1 MDEVIEAVE
10 KAFREKGLGYAQMPA
25 KPYLLYSKH
34 NGDLRAMPAY
44 LERLEISTVKV
55 VNSHPDNPT
64 KFGLPT
70 VMATI
75 VLVDPRSGAPLA
87 IMAGRRI
94 TAMRTGAAGAIA
106 AKHLARKDSRVVG
119 IVGAGTQAR
128 TQLVGLIALYGE
140 LDEARVF
147 DISQP
152 AKERYVSDMTEV
164 YGRKAAIVPV
174 KNCRDAVEGADIVV
188 TATPSRKPIVSNVW
202 IANGTHMT
210 CIGADAAG
218 KEELDPDI
226 LKRAKIVIDDW
237 EQGLHSSEINVP
249 YSQGIITEENIW
261 GDICEIAAGLKP
273 GRTSREEIT
282 VFTSTGLAVQDAA
295 TAKLV
300 YDKAVSK
307 GIGQSI
313 ELM

>member
-1 MDEVIEAVE
+1 MNEVLEAVE
-10 KAFREKGLGYAQMPA
+10 EAFREKGLGYAQMPP

-44 LERLEISTVKV
+44 LERLEISTVKI

-87 IMAGRRI
+87 IMGGRKI
-94 TAMRTGAAGAIA
+94 TAMRTGAAGGIA
-106 AKHLARKDSRVVG
+106 AKHLARRDSRVVAM
-119 IVGAGTQAR
+119 VGAGTQAR
-128 TQLVGLIALYGE
+128 TQLAALMALYGGF
-140 LDEARVF
+140 DKVRVF
-147 DISQP
+147 DISQS
-152 AKERYVSDMTEV
+152 ARQSYLSEMTAV
-164 YGRKAAIVPV
+164 YGRDVEIVAV
-174 KNCRDAVEGADIVV
+174 DDCREAVEGADIVV
-188 TATPSRKPIVSNVW
+188 TATPSRKPIVSDAWV
-202 IANGTHMT
+202 ADGTHIT
-210 CIGADAAG
+210 CIGADATG

-237 EQGLHSSEINVP
+237 EQGLHSGEINVP

-261 GDICEIAAGLKP
+261 GDICEIVAGLKP
-273 GRTSREEIT
+273 GRTSSDEIT
-282 VFTSTGLAVQDAA
+282 VFTSTGLAVQDAV

-300 YDKAVSK
+300 YDKAVSE
-307 GIGQSI
+307 GIGQSV
-313 ELM
+313 ELV

>member
-1 MDEVIEAVE
+1 MNEVIEAVE
-10 KAFREKGLGYAQMPA
+10 EGFREKGLGHAQMPS
-25 KPYLLYSKH
+25 KVYLLYGKH

-44 LERLEISTVKV
+44 LERLEISTVKI
-55 VNSHPDNPT
+55 VNSHPDNPA

-75 VLVDPRSGAPLA
+75 VLVDPRNGAPLA
-87 IMAGRRI
+87 IMGGRRI

-106 AKHLARKDSRVVG
+106 AKHLARGDSRVVG
-119 IVGAGTQAR
+119 MVGAGTQAR
-128 TQLVGLIALYGE
+128 TQLAALMALYGGF
-140 LDEARVF
+140 DEVRVF
-147 DISQP
+147 DISRS
-152 AKERYVSDMTEV
+152 AVERYVSDMTAVCKE
-164 YGRKAAIVPV
+164 RATIVPV
-174 KNCRDAVEGADIVV
+174 ENCQEAVEGADIVV
-188 TATPSRKPIVSNVW
+188 TATPSRKPIVSDAW
-202 IANGTHMT
+202 IAAGTHIT

-218 KEELDPDI
+218 KEELDPEI

-249 YSQGIITEENIW
+249 YAQGIIGKEDVW
-261 GDICEIAAGLKP
+261 GDICEIVAGLKP
-273 GRTSREEIT
+273 GRTSRDEIT
-282 VFTSTGLAVQDAA
+282 VFTSTGLAVQDAV

-307 GIGQSI
+307 GIGRSI